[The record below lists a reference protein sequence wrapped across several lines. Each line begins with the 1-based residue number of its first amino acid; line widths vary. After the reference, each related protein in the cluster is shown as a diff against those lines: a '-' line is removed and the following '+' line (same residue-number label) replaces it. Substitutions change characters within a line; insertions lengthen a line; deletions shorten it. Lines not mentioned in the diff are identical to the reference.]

1 MEAPT
6 ARGGQDGKVFLTAGA
21 NARTSLSGDDLKV
34 EQAHPASHT
43 VSQRAATQAKRDTP
57 SSMAVRL
64 ENRAASLTM
73 ARPLI
78 PMNMLSSKPCRLAP
92 ASRHAMGP
100 SGPHGFQ
107 KYVSSGPCW
116 CVYDM
121 GGACDKRLP
130 SRGVVKLAHARC
142 TPCGMHRRIP
152 RLQNLGTLSYT
163 LLLLTALGPRSG

>member
-57 SSMAVRL
+57 SSKAVRL

-121 GGACDKRLP
+121 GG
-130 SRGVVKLAHARC
+130 HA
-142 TPCGMHRRIP
+142 TSDSPHGG
-152 RLQNLGTLSYT
+152 L
-163 LLLLTALGPRSG
+163 